1 MDLKSPIFEEKKICQ
16 RLGVFRSLVAWEET
30 GGYNNSCCDATS
42 SQGGLILSLHGILLP
57 FYFSLAVL
65 FVWLQFFAQQLN
77 SESAQDS
84 FSTLFLSFFLIFS
97 LLGRHLFSWRLN
109 CEPAQ
114 DSFSCFLFFRFS
126 LYGATS
132 SKGDIIRGDIQSFW
146 ETWGSIALKK
156 SSFRKL

>member
-1 MDLKSPIFEEKKICQ
+1 MDLKSPIFEKKICQ

-42 SQGGLILSLHGILLP
+42 SQGGLVLSLHRILL
-57 FYFSLAVL
+57 
-65 FVWLQFFAQQLN
+65 
-77 SESAQDS
+77 
-84 FSTLFLSFFLIFS
+84 LFLYDSNSLQSNWTLSLHKIHFPLFSYLFFLFFPCWDATYSHGGSIVS
-97 LLGRHLFSWRLN
+97 LHKIV
-109 CEPAQ
+109 
-114 DSFSCFLFFRFS
+114 FLVFFFFRFS